1 MNFVDSGSGFPIVLI
16 HGLFGDCDNLKGL
29 GRELEQLSFRVIRV
43 DCPNHGKSA
52 AIHPMTYPA
61 MAAEIKA
68 TLDSI
73 GIQQFMVVGHSM
85 GGKIAMTL
93 ALSYPESVTAVVAT
107 DIAPVVYQPHHQKV
121 FAGLNSMPADIKDRR
136 AALAH
141 LISHDIDEGTAQ
153 FLLKS
158 LVRGDNQVSWKFN
171 LAELIA
177 SYHYIVGWYN
187 IEPNSIASY
196 QGPILFLRG
205 GDSNY
210 VKAEYQAQI
219 VAQFPHASAKT
230 IEGTGH
236 WLHAQK
242 PAVFNRVVCDFI
254 AKCAANS

>member
-29 GRELEQLSFRVIRV
+29 GRELEAQFRVIRI

-52 AIHPMTYPA
+52 PIQPMSYPA
-61 MAAEIKA
+61 MAQEIKA
-68 TLDSI
+68 TLESI
-73 GIQQFMVVGHSM
+73 GVSRFMVVGHSM

-93 ALSYPESVTAVVAT
+93 ALNYPDSVAAVVAA
-107 DIAPVVYQPHHQKV
+107 DIAPVAYQPHHQKV
-121 FAGLNSMPADIKDRR
+121 FAGLSSMPADIKDRR
-136 AALAH
+136 SALAH
-141 LISHDIDEGTAQ
+141 LLAHDIDEATAQ

-158 LVRGDNQVSWKFN
+158 LVRGDDHISWKFN
-171 LAELIA
+171 LPELIE
-177 SYHYIVGWYN
+177 SYHYIVGWFN
-187 IEPNSIASY
+187 TDETQLKRY

-210 VKAEYQAQI
+210 VIADYQPQI
-219 VAQFPHASAKT
+219 TAQFPQASAKT

-242 PAVFNRVVCDFI
+242 PAVFNRIVSEFI
-254 AKCAANS
+254 TKCAVNA